1 MLRGREI
8 VIIFFGILFCG
19 LWLFFTQRVQQN
31 QLASHERSID
41 LMMGSAEENLRKYF
55 QMPLEV
61 KGEDVSPPFSFL
73 LSLNHETLEPK
84 IFITNKELKSK
95 LSAFSIKSA
104 YKASGKKNNLFV
116 YKSKRNN
123 EDRTYLVRVIMTGN
137 ALRLE
142 GMSLRNIQNA
152 LGYVFKDENW
162 LFTDFENHILVGSGE
177 LNQKRL
183 RAKELRSDYI
193 AKPMV
198 VENFRM
204 KLYVKKNV
212 SYSVTLANIL
222 GLFGIA
228 LMTFSLLNFRGE
240 SEDESLGASRGAYK
254 NESETNPMSFEDGFE
269 EEEEE
274 MQVVRLE
281 NNTILNQQS
290 IKANNKKPHTSA
302 SNPTPA
308 SNLASA
314 SSASASSSGS
324 ASSSSSEGR
333 VNHLSRELD
342 YGDFLMENPI
352 LGESPGEL
360 LGKSSG
366 EKAFIEKRPEFLEE
380 FLEEKESL
388 LNSKKTGKI
397 ISGKT
402 ISGKTISSIEKKLIE
417 KNEITPSVE
426 SIEDSIGENKT
437 SSKHSSSTHSSNTH
451 SNKYSSKQESVAISD
466 EDEWL
471 KLAEELTEN
480 LEEFAQN
487 YKEFSSS
494 SSSSS
499 PSSSSSNDDDKTNT
513 NLSTNSS
520 TNSSTNLSTNLPT
533 NSPTNLKG

>member
-269 EEEEE
+269 DGFEEEE

-290 IKANNKKPHTSA
+290 IKTNNKKPHTSA
-302 SNPTPA
+302 SNSTPA
-308 SNLASA
+308 SNPASA
-314 SSASASSSGS
+314 SSASASASSSGS
-324 ASSSSSEGR
+324 GSSSSSEGR

-366 EKAFIEKRPEFLEE
+366 EKVFIEKRPEFLEE
-380 FLEEKESL
+380 FLEKKESL
-388 LNSKKTGKI
+388 LNSKKT
-397 ISGKT
+397 GKT

-499 PSSSSSNDDDKTNT
+499 SSSPSSSPSSSSSNDDDKTN
-513 NLSTNSS
+513 